1 MAEITIRPLAATD
14 REAWTPL
21 WHGYLTF
28 YKATLPPEIDAI
40 TFGRLTGGEE
50 PMGGFLAFQGDK
62 PLGMVNWVLH
72 RTTWSEKPI
81 CYLQDLFGAGEELL
95 PRLLADARIQP
106 AGTGA
111 LRQGRRQ
118 IGFHRLSPAAGL
130 RDPRGAGAPRCTSEG
145 MDAGSFVQPCN
156 RNSDSSAYI
165 RAASAGCFATGRGPF
180 GARIQRPRA
189 AKGAS

>member
-14 REAWTPL
+14 RDAWTPL

-50 PMGGFLAFQGDK
+50 PMGGFLAFEGDK

-81 CYLQDLFGAGEELL
+81 CYLQDLF
-95 PRLLADARIQP
+95 
-106 AGTGA
+106 T
-111 LRQGRRQ
+111 
-118 IGFHRLSPAAGL
+118 
-130 RDPRGAGAPRCTSEG
+130 
-145 MDAGSFVQPCN
+145 VQ
-156 RNSDSSAYI
+156 D
-165 RAASAGCFATGRGPF
+165 RAAPASA
-180 GARIQRPRA
+180 
-189 AKGAS
+189 AS

>member
-40 TFGRLTGGEE
+40 TFGRLTGGVE
-50 PMGGFLAFQGDK
+50 PMGGFLAFEGDT

-81 CYLQDLFGAGEELL
+81 CYLQDLFTEPTLRGKGVGRALIQFVYEQAQ
-95 PRLLADARIQP
+95 LANSSRVYWQ
-106 AGTGA
+106 T
-111 LRQGRRQ
+111 
-118 IGFHRLSPAAGL
+118 HTTNAAGRML
-130 RDPRGAGAPRCTSEG
+130 YDKVAGHMGFIVYTKELPP
-145 MDAGSFVQPCN
+145 V
-156 RNSDSSAYI
+156 
-165 RAASAGCFATGRGPF
+165 
-180 GARIQRPRA
+180 
-189 AKGAS
+189 